1 MVLPPERI
9 PTQRLILRL
18 CIPDEAPFLRAA
30 IDASLDHLRAWLPWA
45 MKEPS
50 SIQETRELI
59 EWTNSRFSRGE
70 DFLYTVFSQDESEVL
85 GGVGLHRR
93 AEPRCFEIGYWIRHG
108 RTCRGYATEAV
119 RCVAETALALP
130 YVERIQID
138 CDPSNVA
145 SRRIPEKLGFAFLER
160 RKANKLTP
168 QGKPRDTL
176 VFELTDAS
184 LLAEIPENRDE
195 QQSETS

>member
-9 PTQRLILRL
+9 RTQRLILRL
-18 CIPDEAPFLRAA
+18 CIPVEGPLLRAA

-45 MKEPS
+45 MKEPN
-50 SIQETRELI
+50 SIQETCQLI
-59 EWTNSRFSRGE
+59 ELTNSKFSRGE
-70 DFLYTVFSQDESEVL
+70 DFMYTVFSGDESEVL

-93 AEPRCFEIGYWIRHG
+93 VEPRCFEIGYWIRSD
-108 RTCRGYATEAV
+108 RTCKGYATEAV
-119 RCVAETALALP
+119 GSLAETALHLP

-138 CDPSNVA
+138 CDPSNAA
-145 SRRIPEKLGFAFLER
+145 SRRIPEKLGFSFLER

-184 LLAEIPENRDE
+184 RLTEI
-195 QQSETS
+195 SEKRHER